1 MDKSKINLIKEIKL
15 KMDQIDKQIGKL
27 QTQKQTYII
36 DLYMLEKDLI
46 TRNWVMH
53 GMPGC
58 VSLTRF
64 CQPTGSKPASG

>member
-46 TRNWVMH
+46 TRNK
-53 GMPGC
+53 GG
-58 VSLTRF
+58 
-64 CQPTGSKPASG
+64 